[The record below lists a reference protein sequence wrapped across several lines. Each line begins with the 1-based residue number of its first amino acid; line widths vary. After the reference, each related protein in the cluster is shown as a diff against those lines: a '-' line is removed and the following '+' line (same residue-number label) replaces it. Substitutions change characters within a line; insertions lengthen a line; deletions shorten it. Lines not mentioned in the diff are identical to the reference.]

1 MLPAAVTGGYAADGR
16 DIYDDDV
23 VRRDIL
29 ELRAEVEPGDSG
41 GPLVLENGTIG
52 GLVFAESRADES
64 VGYALTPTS
73 VAVRIGPAIG
83 RTGGVDVG
91 ECLR

>member
-1 MLPAAVTGGYAADGR
+1 MVPEGTGRILVAD
-16 DIYDDDV
+16 DEPS
-23 VRRDIL
+23 VR
-29 ELRAEVEPGDSG
+29 
-41 GPLVLENGTIG
+41 
-52 GLVFAESRADES
+52 ES

>member
-1 MLPAAVTGGYAADGR
+1 M
-16 DIYDDDV
+16 
-23 VRRDIL
+23 
-29 ELRAEVEPGDSG
+29 EPGDSG
-41 GPLVLENGTIG
+41 GPLVLENGTLG
-52 GLVFAESRADES
+52 GLVFAESRADDS

-73 VAVRIGPAIG
+73 VAVRIRPAIG